1 MECSITNSQLQ
12 KIFLTLCSNCFIGI
26 IPLFYIRVMYTY
38 MYIHPSTL
46 MLVLTPFF
54 FCLLNP
60 MCQVY
65 LALLY
70 IVYVYLTLLSVYIF
84 RIKLLMLCLYTYAY
98 CIYRCCIFYGFVY
111 LPSETN
117 TVSQGWKALPWFSV
131 FYFSL
136 YEVFM
141 NLVLNCRTHIVN
153 TQGYWC
159 AMSVIVWLL

>member
-1 MECSITNSQLQ
+1 MECSITYSQLQ
-12 KIFLTLCSNCFIGI
+12 KIFLMLCSNCFIGI

-98 CIYRCCIFYGFVY
+98 CIYDIDVVY
-111 LPSETN
+111 FMGLYIYHQRPTLCHRVERHYH
-117 TVSQGWKALPWFSV
+117 G
-131 FYFSL
+131 SL
-136 YEVFM
+136 YFIFPYM
-141 NLVLNCRTHIVN
+141 KSLWT
-153 TQGYWC
+153 
-159 AMSVIVWLL
+159 

>member
-1 MECSITNSQLQ
+1 MF
-12 KIFLTLCSNCFIGI
+12 K
-26 IPLFYIRVMYTY
+26 LFYWHNSTVLHQSNVHLHVYPPIYFNAGSYT
-38 MYIHPSTL
+38 I
-46 MLVLTPFF
+46 F

-159 AMSVIVWLL
+159 AMSAIVWLL